1 MMGRKQIVKEDT
13 GIQKKGIMK
22 EKVVRNS
29 ANESHHKKQKDVKG
43 TDK

>member
-13 GIQKKGIMK
+13 GIQKKGMK
-22 EKVVRNS
+22 EKVERNS
-29 ANESHHKKQKDVKG
+29 ANESHHKKQKDVKS